1 MAHRSVLLQEVIEGL
16 NLHGGVI
23 LDATVNGGG
32 MSEAILERDKDARVV
47 ATDADESA
55 LSRAGERLK
64 RFGDRIS
71 FNHANFRELDRV
83 LAERGVNGIDG
94 AIFDLGL
101 SSNQL
106 EESGRGFSFQKDE
119 PLLMTFGASPREGE
133 LTAREAVN
141 VWSEDTLT
149 TVIRSY
155 GEEPRARAIARAIL
169 TARERH
175 SIETSAELAE
185 IIAGA
190 IPRRGRIHPATK
202 TFQAL
207 RIAVNDE
214 LRALDEALTKVWAAL
229 KPQGRLLVISF
240 HSLEDRSVKRF
251 FRTLTDEGAGTLIT
265 KKPIAPSAE
274 ESKDN
279 PRSRSAKLRIIEKN

>member
-1 MAHRSVLLQEVIEGL
+1 MAHVSVLLQEVIEGL

-32 MSEAILERDKDARVV
+32 MSEAILERDRDAHVV
-47 ATDADESA
+47 ATDADEGA
-55 LSRAGERLK
+55 LFRAGERLK

-119 PLLMTFGASPREGE
+119 PLLMTFAASPKKGE
-133 LTAREAVN
+133 LTAKEAVN
-141 VWSEDTLT
+141 VWSEETLT
-149 TVIRSY
+149 TVIKSY
-155 GEEPRARAIARAIL
+155 GEEPRARTIARAIL
-169 TARERH
+169 AARERR

-185 IIAGA
+185 IIAEA

-229 KPQGRLLVISF
+229 KPHGRLLVISF
-240 HSLEDRSVKRF
+240 HSLEDRPVKRF
-251 FRTLTDEGAGTLIT
+251 FRALADEGQGTLIT
-265 KKPIAPSAE
+265 KKPIAPTEQEA
-274 ESKDN
+274 KDN